1 MKRLWRSIVRGLT
14 GRKRRRR
21 VAQETLHE
29 ELGDD
34 YYLASQWQLMWRKFR
49 KHRLAKVSLVVLGI
63 LYFIGLFSEFFA
75 VQGLRDYD
83 SRYTYVRPMPVRFV
97 HPERGFSPFQPFVYG
112 LEQVRDPETLRRTYV
127 EDTSVTYR
135 VRLFTRGQPY
145 KLWGLIPGDIH
156 FYGADGEGEVFL
168 LGTDSLGRDM
178 VSRLV
183 HGARISLS
191 IGLVGVMIS
200 LFVGTIMGA
209 ISGYFGGIVD
219 TLIQRLVE
227 VLRSF
232 PEIPLW
238 MALSAALPANMPL
251 IQTYLLITII
261 LSFIGWTGL
270 ARVVRGKFIS
280 MREDDY
286 IMAAQ
291 VTGATDARIIRRHMV
306 PGFISYLLVE
316 ITLSIPR
323 MILAET
329 SLSFLG
335 LGLRSPV
342 TSWGV
347 LLQEAQSVRTV
358 SLYPWLL
365 IPVIP
370 VIITVLAFNFV
381 GDGLRDAADPY
392 A

>member
-1 MKRLWRSIVRGLT
+1 MCGV
-14 GRKRRRR
+14 
-21 VAQETLHE
+21 
-29 ELGDD
+29 
-34 YYLASQWQLMWRKFR
+34 
-49 KHRLAKVSLVVLGI
+49 
-63 LYFIGLFSEFFA
+63 
-75 VQGLRDYD
+75 
-83 SRYTYVRPMPVRFV
+83 
-97 HPERGFSPFQPFVYG
+97 
-112 LEQVRDPETLRRTYV
+112 
-127 EDTSVTYR
+127 
-135 VRLFTRGQPY
+135 
-145 KLWGLIPGDIH
+145 IPGDVH
-156 FYGADGEGEVFL
+156 LYGADGDGQVFL

-178 VSRLV
+178 VSRLI

-191 IGLVGVMIS
+191 IGLVGVAIS
-200 LFVGTIMGA
+200 LIVGTIIGA
-209 ISGYFGGIVD
+209 ISGYFGGVVD
-219 TLIQRLVE
+219 TVIQRLVE

-238 MALSAALPANMPL
+238 MALSAALPPNMPL
-251 IQTYLLITII
+251 VQTYFLITVI
-261 LSFIGWTGL
+261 LSLIGWTGL
-270 ARVVRGKFIS
+270 ARVVRGKF
-280 MREDDY
+280 MATREEDY

-291 VTGATDARIIRRHMV
+291 VAGAKDSRIIRKHLV
-306 PGFISYLLVE
+306 PSFMSYLLVE

-347 LLQEAQSVRTV
+347 LLQEAQSIRAV
-358 SLYPWLL
+358 SLHPWLL

-370 VIITVLAFNFV
+370 VIVTVLAFNFV

>member
-1 MKRLWRSIVRGLT
+1 MKRIWRSLVRALQA
-14 GRKRRRR
+14 RKK
-21 VAQETLHE
+21 AKGAKTNELIDD
-29 ELGDD
+29 LGDD

-49 KHRLAKVSLVVLGI
+49 KHRLARISLVVLGI
-63 LYFIGLFSEFFA
+63 LYFIGLFAEFFA
-75 VQGLRDYD
+75 VQGLREYD
-83 SRYTYVRPMPVRFV
+83 SRYTYVPPMPIRFV
-97 HPERGFSPFQPFVYG
+97 HPERGFTPFQPFVYG
-112 LEQVRDPETLRRTYV
+112 LIQERDPETLLRTYV

-135 VRLFTRGQPY
+135 VRFFTRGQPY
-145 KLWGLIPGDIH
+145 KLWGFIPGDLH
-156 FYGADGEGEVFL
+156 FYGADGEGQVFL

-200 LFVGTIMGA
+200 LVVGTVMGA
-209 ISGYFGGIVD
+209 ISGFFGGIVD
-219 TLIQRLVE
+219 TIIQRIVE

-232 PEIPLW
+232 PDIPLW

-251 IQTYLLITII
+251 IQTYFLITVI

-280 MREDDY
+280 LREEDY

-291 VTGATDARIIRRHMV
+291 VTGATDARIIRKHMV
-306 PGFISYLLVE
+306 PGFLSYLLVQT
-316 ITLSIPR
+316 TLSIPR

-347 LLQEAQSVRTV
+347 LLQEAQSIRTV

-365 IPVIP
+365 LPVIP

>member
-1 MKRLWRSIVRGLT
+1 MRGLL
-14 GRKRRRR
+14 RNRRRAR
-21 VAQETLHE
+21 RDEAELQRELSE
-29 ELGDD
+29 E
-34 YYLASQWQLMWRKFR
+34 YYLAGQWQLMWRKFR
-49 KHRLAKVSLVVLGI
+49 KHRLARVSLVVLGAFYLLGI
-63 LYFIGLFSEFFA
+63 FAEFFA
-75 VQGLRDYD
+75 VQGLRSYD
-83 SRYTYVRPMPVRFV
+83 SRYKYVPPTPIRFV
-97 HPERGFSPFQPFVYG
+97 HPERGFAPLQPFVYG
-112 LEQVRDPETLRRTYV
+112 ITQERDPVTRRLQYV
-127 EDTSVTYR
+127 EDRSVTYR
-135 VRLFTRGQPY
+135 VRFFTRGEPY
-145 KLWGLIPGDIH
+145 IMWGVIPGDVH
-156 FYGADGEGEVFL
+156 LYGADGDGQVFL

-178 VSRLV
+178 VSRLI

-191 IGLVGVMIS
+191 IGLVGVAIS
-200 LFVGTIMGA
+200 LIVGTIIGA
-209 ISGYFGGIVD
+209 ISGYFGGVVD
-219 TLIQRLVE
+219 TVIQRLVE

-238 MALSAALPANMPL
+238 MALSAALPPNMPL
-251 IQTYLLITII
+251 VQTYFLITVI
-261 LSFIGWTGL
+261 LSLIGWTGL
-270 ARVVRGKFIS
+270 ARVVRGKF
-280 MREDDY
+280 MATREEDY

-291 VTGATDARIIRRHMV
+291 VAGAKDSRIIRKHLV
-306 PGFISYLLVE
+306 PSFMSYLLVE

-347 LLQEAQSVRTV
+347 LLQEAQSIRAV
-358 SLYPWLL
+358 SLHPWLL

-370 VIITVLAFNFV
+370 VIVTVLAFNFV